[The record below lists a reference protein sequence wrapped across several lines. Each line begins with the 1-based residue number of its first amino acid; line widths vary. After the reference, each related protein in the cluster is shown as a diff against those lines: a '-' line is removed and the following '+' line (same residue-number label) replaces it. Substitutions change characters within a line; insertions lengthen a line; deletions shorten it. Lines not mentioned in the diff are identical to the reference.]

1 MDQTNMA
8 MKNQSNMLFSIPL
21 QRDREEKE
29 FGKIMHIKAR
39 YPCPG
44 AIRHFPNGLHNV

>member
-8 MKNQSNMLFSIPL
+8 MKNQSNMLFSISL
-21 QRDREEKE
+21 QKDREEKE